1 MLNRNSSARTAAQKS
16 SKCSSLFRP
25 ATLAAILM
33 LAAVFSSCGEL
44 MPSDGRFYIKSVQP
58 YQKGIYQYQ
67 MISVTGK
74 NSWWLKD
81 SANKY
86 IVGDTVRV
94 VSIHSR

>member
-1 MLNRNSSARTAAQKS
+1 MQKFKLHSSAV
-16 SKCSSLFRP
+16 LG
-25 ATLAAILM
+25 AILL

-58 YQKGIYQYQ
+58 YDKGIYQYQ

-86 IVGDTVRV
+86 IVGDTVMV

>member
-1 MLNRNSSARTAAQKS
+1 MKKMRLLPSAV
-16 SKCSSLFRP
+16 
-25 ATLAAILM
+25 LAANLL
-33 LAAVFSSCGEL
+33 LAAVFSGCGEL
-44 MPSDGRFYIKSVQP
+44 MPSDGRFYIKTVQP
-58 YQKGIYQYQ
+58 YIKGIYQYQ

-86 IVGDTVRV
+86 IVGDTVTV